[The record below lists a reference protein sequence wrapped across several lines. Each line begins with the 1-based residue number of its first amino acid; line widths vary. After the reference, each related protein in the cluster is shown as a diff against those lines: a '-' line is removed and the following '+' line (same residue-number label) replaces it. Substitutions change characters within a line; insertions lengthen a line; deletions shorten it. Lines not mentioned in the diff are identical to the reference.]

1 MWVIIFFDLPVD
13 STENR
18 KIYADFRKFILR
30 KGFQAVQ
37 KSVYLRWTDSA
48 AAADFCRLD
57 IEKNCPPRG
66 QLAILFAT
74 EKYMRSALFFRD
86 GKSENAP
93 EKPEPFFLF

>member
-13 STENR
+13 PADNR

-37 KSVYLRWTDSA
+37 KSVYIRWTDSA
-48 AAADFCRLD
+48 AAADFCRHD
-57 IEKNCPPRG
+57 IEKNCPPCG
-66 QLAILFAT
+66 QLAIFCVT
-74 EKYMRSALFFRD
+74 EKNMRATLFFRD

-93 EKPEPFFLF
+93 EKPEPFFIF